1 MGVERRIYPRE
12 EPKGM
17 KLSVVHS
24 HGEVLVDVRNISA
37 GGVFVEFEGTNGAV
51 ITASDVGSEARLR
64 MEDGSS
70 FTASR
75 CKILPGIRRT
85 AVKKYLGLAFMS
97 GRSLS
102 STL

>member
-1 MGVERRIYPRE
+1 MGVERRMYLRE

-17 KLSVVHS
+17 KLSVVHG

-37 GGVFVEFEGTNGAV
+37 GGAFVEFEGTNGSV

-70 FTASR
+70 FTAPR
-75 CKILPGIRRT
+75 CKILRYTEDGR
-85 AVKKYLGLAFMS
+85 KKYLGLAFTS